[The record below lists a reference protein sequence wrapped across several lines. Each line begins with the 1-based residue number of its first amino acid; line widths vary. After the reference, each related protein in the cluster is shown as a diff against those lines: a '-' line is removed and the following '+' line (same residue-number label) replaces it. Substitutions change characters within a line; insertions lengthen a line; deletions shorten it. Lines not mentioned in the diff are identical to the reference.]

1 MKRRQFLSK
10 GTTAMAGMGIMTAMP
25 TTLFGSANYEM
36 VTMPI
41 GFQSYVLREEI
52 GKDLQGTLQEMKG
65 LGYAYVEM
73 CSPSGYKGPFEPLAK
88 YSGKELKKMI
98 TDTGMSCNSSHFT
111 FDELKNNL
119 DDRIDWA
126 NQMGL
131 EHMVLAYGLNGAT
144 LDEIKENCAALN
156 AIGEKVKAGGMVTGF
171 HNHSIEFEHK
181 FHDKLVYDIILEELN
196 PDLVKM
202 QYQTQPITMGIQG
215 STYFNKYPGRFI
227 SAHLQDYSKTDNT
240 KEIALGQGIADW
252 PDFFAAAE
260 KGGLDVVYVEMESN
274 PGTLKESVG
283 YLKSL

>member
-1 MKRRQFLSK
+1 MKRRQFLTK
-10 GTTAMAGMGIMTAMP
+10 GTTAMAGMGIMTAVP
-25 TTLFGSANYEM
+25 TSMFANFNEKM

-41 GFQSYVLREEI
+41 GFQSYVLRERI
-52 GKDLQGTLQEMKG
+52 GKDLTGTLNEMKG
-65 LGYAYVEM
+65 LGYTYVEM
-73 CSPSGYKGPFEPLAK
+73 CSPSGYKGPFEPLMK

-98 TDTGMSCNSSHFT
+98 ADTGMSCNSSHFT

-119 DDRIDWA
+119 DERIEWA

-131 EHMVLAYGLNGAT
+131 DHMVLAFGLNAAT
-144 LDEIKENCAALN
+144 PEELKKNCDALN
-156 AIGEKVKAGGMVTGF
+156 AIGEKVKAGGMITGF

-202 QYQTQPITMGIQG
+202 QYQTQPITMGVQG

-227 SAHLQDYSKTDNT
+227 SAHLQDYSKADKT

-260 KGGLDVVYVEMESN
+260 KGGLEVVYVEMESN
-274 PGTLKESVG
+274 PATLTDSVV
-283 YLKSL
+283 YLKNL